1 MVIRTEGP
9 ARTCGVPEG
18 HTIHRLARDHRRK
31 LTGGPLVV
39 SSPQGR
45 AADAAAVLDGGV
57 LRDVDAFGKHL
68 LYRFVT
74 TEGDQRTLHVHLG
87 LFGRFRPRR
96 VPPPQPRGQLRLRI
110 VGARHAADLSGP
122 TACALIDFAEE
133 DALLAR
139 LGPDP
144 LRADADPTRFLAAL
158 ARRRISIAQ
167 ALMDQ
172 SVIAGVGNVYRAEAL
187 HAERIDPY
195 LPARELGEERAAA
208 LWARIAEQLAN
219 GVEDNRIVTAPG
231 ARDQPV
237 RVRRNE
243 AVCVYR
249 RSACWTCG
257 GAISSD
263 KLAGRVLWWCP
274 ACQPPAVTA
283 PSSSA
288 TR

>member
-1 MVIRTEGP
+1 M
-9 ARTCGVPEG
+9 PEG

-31 LTGGPLVV
+31 LTGGPLAI

-45 AADAAAVLDGGV
+45 AADAAAVLDGGE

-68 LYRFVT
+68 LYRFT
-74 TEGDQRTLHVHLG
+74 TAAGEERTLHVHLG

-96 VPPPQPRGQLRLRI
+96 VPPPEPRGQLRLRI
-110 VGARHAADLSGP
+110 VGAEHAADLSGP
-122 TACALIDFAEE
+122 TACALMDPAEE
-133 DALLAR
+133 HALLAR

-144 LRADADPTRFLAAL
+144 LRADADPARFLDAL

-187 HAERIDPY
+187 HAERLDPH
-195 LPARELGEERAAA
+195 LPARELGEDRAAA
-208 LWARIAEQLAN
+208 LWMRIAAQLAD

-231 ARDQPV
+231 AREKPG
-237 RVRRNE
+237 RVRRSE

-249 RSACWTCG
+249 RTACWTCG
-257 GAISSD
+257 GSISSQ
-263 KLAGRVLWWCP
+263 KLVGRVLWWCP
-274 ACQPPAVTA
+274 ACQPAAGVSAPA
-283 PSSSA
+283 SSA
-288 TR
+288 RR

>member
-1 MVIRTEGP
+1 M
-9 ARTCGVPEG
+9 PEG
-18 HTIHRLARDHRRK
+18 HTIHRLARDHRRR
-31 LTGGPLVV
+31 LTGGPLTI

-57 LRDVDAFGKHL
+57 LDDVDAYGKHL

-74 TEGDQRTLHVHLG
+74 VDGDPRTLHVHLG

-96 VPPPQPRGQLRLRI
+96 VPPPEPRGALRLRI
-110 VGARHAADLSGP
+110 VAAKHAADLSGP
-122 TACALIDFAEE
+122 TACALIDPAEQH
-133 DALLAR
+133 ALLAR

-144 LRADADPTRFLAAL
+144 LRADADPERFLAAL

-187 HAERIDPY
+187 HAERIDPH
-195 LPARELGEERAAA
+195 LPARDLGEERATA
-208 LWARIAEQLAN
+208 LWARIAAQLAD
-219 GVEDNRIVTAPG
+219 GVQDNRIVTAPG
-231 ARDQPV
+231 AREKPG
-237 RVRRNE
+237 RVRRSE

-249 RSACWTCG
+249 RTACWTCG
-257 GAISSD
+257 GAISSQ

-274 ACQPPAVTA
+274 ACQPAAVSAPA
-283 PSSSA
+283 SSA